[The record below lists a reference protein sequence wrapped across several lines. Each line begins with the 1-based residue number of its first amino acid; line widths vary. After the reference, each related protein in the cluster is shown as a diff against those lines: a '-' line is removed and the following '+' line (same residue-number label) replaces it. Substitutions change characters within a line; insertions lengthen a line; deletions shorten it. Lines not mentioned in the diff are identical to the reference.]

1 MAKAKSYKL
10 QGREWTVKDLAEE
23 LGLSTPRVHG
33 LLKEHNEDIKAI
45 FASRGI
51 TPKPADKGPK
61 ARLFDYK
68 GNQWTV
74 KQLAEEFGLSNVR
87 VNNLIKEFDGDIE
100 KIASSREKS
109 KKTAETEKA
118 PKTEKTVE
126 KTDIAVDEK
135 ESKSL
140 ELDLEDKVSF
150 EGIEIDQSI
159 TSLKIINAEKLTDI
173 SALASLKNLNELD
186 LSWCEKLTDISA
198 LASLKNLNE
207 LDLSAC
213 VELTDISALASL
225 KNLKVLR
232 LYRCFKLTDI
242 SALASLE
249 NLEALYLKC
258 CKKLTDISALASLKN
273 LKQLD
278 ISLNGFVLT
287 DISALASLKNL
298 NELFLND
305 CYKLTDISALASLE
319 NLKKLDLKRCEE
331 LTDISALASLENL
344 EYLDLSDCPK
354 IKDIDVLK
362 SLTKTDIS
370 FDETEKD
377 ENDEPSVHYEKWEN
391 LREHIYGIGQIE
403 GSRYMEIA
411 DENEY
416 NAFKQSYENHPDFGE
431 EYTNFLNKYSEEF
444 NNDDLD
450 RENLAA
456 LFFDNDDLSDDF
468 KDYIL
473 RQMAP

>member
-1 MAKAKSYKL
+1 MAKAKSYKF

-33 LLKEHNEDIKAI
+33 LLKEHNENIKAI
-45 FASRGI
+45 FESRGI

-68 GNQWTV
+68 GKQWTV

-87 VNNLIKEFDGDIE
+87 VNRLIKEHDGDIE
-100 KIASSREKS
+100 KIASSIEKS
-109 KKTAETEKA
+109 KKTTETEKA
-118 PKTEKTVE
+118 PKTDKTDE

-159 TSLKIINAEKLTDI
+159 TSLKIKNAEKLTDI
-173 SALASLKNLNELD
+173 SALTSLQNLESLD
-186 LSWCEKLTDISA
+186 LSS
-198 LASLKNLNE
+198 
-207 LDLSAC
+207 
-213 VELTDISALASL
+213 
-225 KNLKVLR
+225 
-232 LYRCFKLTDI
+232 
-242 SALASLE
+242 
-249 NLEALYLKC
+249 
-258 CKKLTDISALASLKN
+258 
-273 LKQLD
+273 
-278 ISLNGFVLT
+278 
-287 DISALASLKNL
+287 
-298 NELFLND
+298 
-305 CYKLTDISALASLE
+305 
-319 NLKKLDLKRCEE
+319 
-331 LTDISALASLENL
+331 
-344 EYLDLSDCPK
+344 CPK

-362 SLTKTDIS
+362 SLTKTEIS
-370 FDETEKD
+370 FDQTEKD

-416 NAFKQSYENHPDFGE
+416 NAFYQSYENHPDFGE
-431 EYTNFLNKYSEEF
+431 EYTDFLNKYSAIF
-444 NNDDLD
+444 NNENLD
-450 RENLAA
+450 REDLAA
-456 LFFDNDDLSDDF
+456 LFFNNNDLSDDF

>member
-10 QGREWTVKDLAEE
+10 QGREWTVKTLAEE

-68 GNQWTV
+68 GKQWTV
-74 KQLAEEFGLSNVR
+74 KQLAKEFGLSNVR

-118 PKTEKTVE
+118 PKTDKTDEKTE
-126 KTDIAVDEK
+126 IAVDDK

-140 ELDLEDKVSF
+140 ELDLPKQVSF

-159 TSLKIINAEKLTDI
+159 TSLKIKYAEKLTDISALTSLRNLNVLDLSRCYELTDI

-186 LSWCEKLTDISA
+186 LSYCFELTDISP
-198 LASLKNLNE
+198 LASLSNLKNLN
-207 LDLSAC
+207 LYQCL
-213 VELTDISALASL
+213 ELTDISALSSL
-225 KNLKVLR
+225 K
-232 LYRCFKLTDI
+232 
-242 SALASLE
+242 
-249 NLEALYLKC
+249 
-258 CKKLTDISALASLKN
+258 
-273 LKQLD
+273 
-278 ISLNGFVLT
+278 
-287 DISALASLKNL
+287 
-298 NELFLND
+298 
-305 CYKLTDISALASLE
+305 
-319 NLKKLDLKRCEE
+319 
-331 LTDISALASLENL
+331 NL
-344 EYLDLSDCPK
+344 EYLDLRDCGR

-362 SLTKTDIS
+362 SLTKTEIS

-416 NAFKQSYENHPDFGE
+416 NAFYQSYENHPDFGE
-431 EYTNFLNKYSEEF
+431 EYTNFLNKYSAIF
-444 NNDDLD
+444 NNENLD

>member
-68 GNQWTV
+68 GKQWTV

-87 VNNLIKEFDGDIE
+87 VNRLIKEHDGDIE
-100 KIASSREKS
+100 KIALSREKS
-109 KKTAETEKA
+109 KKTTETKKA
-118 PKTEKTVE
+118 PKTEKTDE
-126 KTDIAVDEK
+126 KTDIAVDDK

-159 TSLKIINAEKLTDI
+159 TDLYIRNPLNLTDI
-173 SALASLKNLNELD
+173 RALASLNNLQK
-186 LSWCEKLTDISA
+186 LS
-198 LASLKNLNE
+198 
-207 LDLSAC
+207 LSDC
-213 VELTDISALASL
+213 YELTDISALASL
-225 KNLKVLR
+225 KNL
-232 LYRCFKLTDI
+232 
-242 SALASLE
+242 
-249 NLEALYLKC
+249 EAP
-258 CKKLTDISALASLKN
+258 N
-273 LKQLD
+273 
-278 ISLNGFVLT
+278 
-287 DISALASLKNL
+287 
-298 NELFLND
+298 
-305 CYKLTDISALASLE
+305 
-319 NLKKLDLKRCEE
+319 
-331 LTDISALASLENL
+331 
-344 EYLDLSDCPK
+344 LSDCPK
-354 IKDIDVLK
+354 IINRNILK
-362 SLTKTDIS
+362 SKKKTEII

-377 ENDEPSVHYEKWEN
+377 EDQLWDEINDENSAHYEKWEN
-391 LREHIYGIGQIE
+391 LREHISGIGDIE

-416 NAFKQSYENHPDFGE
+416 NAFYQSYENHPDFGE
-431 EYTNFLNKYSEEF
+431 EYTNFLNKYSVIF
-444 NNDDLD
+444 NNEDLD
-450 RENLAA
+450 REDLAA
-456 LFFDNDDLSDDF
+456 LFFNNDDLSDDF

>member
-1 MAKAKSYKL
+1 MAKAKSYKF

-33 LLKEHNEDIKAI
+33 LLKEHNENIKAI
-45 FASRGI
+45 FESRGI

-68 GNQWTV
+68 GKQWTV

-87 VNNLIKEFDGDIE
+87 VNRLIKEHDGDIE

-109 KKTAETEKA
+109 KKTTETEKA
-118 PKTEKTVE
+118 PKTDKTDE

-159 TSLKIINAEKLTDI
+159 TSLKIKNAEKLTDI
-173 SALASLKNLNELD
+173 SALSSLNNLNELKLD
-186 LSWCEKLTDISA
+186 YCEKLTDISA
-198 LASLKNLNE
+198 LASLKNLN
-207 LDLSAC
+207 DL
-213 VELTDISALASL
+213 
-225 KNLKVLR
+225 NLSS
-232 LYRCFKLTDI
+232 CEKLTDI
-242 SALASLE
+242 SALTSLQ
-249 NLEALYLKC
+249 NLNDLDLSWC
-258 CKKLTDISALASLKN
+258 DKLTDISALTSL
-273 LKQLD
+273 Q
-278 ISLNGFVLT
+278 
-287 DISALASLKNL
+287 
-298 NELFLND
+298 
-305 CYKLTDISALASLE
+305 
-319 NLKKLDLKRCEE
+319 
-331 LTDISALASLENL
+331 NL
-344 EYLDLSDCPK
+344 EYLDLSSCPK

-362 SLTKTDIS
+362 SLTKTEIS
-370 FDETEKD
+370 FDQTEKD

-456 LFFDNDDLSDDF
+456 LFFNNNDLSDDF